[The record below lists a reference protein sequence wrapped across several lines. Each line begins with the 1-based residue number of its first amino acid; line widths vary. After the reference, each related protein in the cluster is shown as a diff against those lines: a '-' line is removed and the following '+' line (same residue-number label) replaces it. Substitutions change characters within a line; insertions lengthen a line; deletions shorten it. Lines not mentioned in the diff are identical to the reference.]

1 MDVQE
6 AILGRRSIHE
16 FKKEQVANGLLRQ
29 IFDQASWAP
38 NHRMKQPW
46 RMKIYQG
53 EAINMYASH
62 VLRSYERKGFFS
74 SNDEHREEKMK
85 EGIRNFLMNIPHH
98 ALVYMERDVDQ
109 MKYEEDYAAV
119 CAFIQNAQL
128 LAWEQG
134 IGMLWTTSPYL
145 HDAQFA
151 VDIGLNERDYKLVSV
166 LQVGYPSRIPQPK
179 QRAPIDDNITFYE

>member
-16 FKKEQVANGLLRQ
+16 FKKGQVPSSDLKQ
-29 IFDQASWAP
+29 IFERASWAP
-38 NHRMKQPW
+38 THRMKQPW
-46 RMKIYQG
+46 MMKVYQG
-53 EAINMYASH
+53 GAIDSYASH
-62 VLRSYERKGFFS
+62 VLNSYDRQGFFS
-74 SNDEHREEKMK
+74 GYDADRGGKMR
-85 EGIRNFLMNIPHH
+85 EGIKKFLINIPHH
-98 ALVYMERDVDQ
+98 VLVYMERDVDQ

-151 VDIGLNERDYKLVSV
+151 VDVGLNERDYKLVSV
-166 LQVGYPSRIPQPK
+166 LQVGYPSRIPKPK
-179 QRAPIDDNITFYE
+179 QRAQIEESITFYE